1 VRRWRSGILY
11 YFNHFVIELSRRMW
25 TLRAISFGLLL
36 GAWSGSVAA
45 QDTNR
50 VNIYRFILGVDMP
63 AEPALVALD
72 LAPTHVLRGSA
83 PKPLSATL
91 TGTFADDT
99 MPGGVAVSVAPYF
112 LAGGGIRTMESY
124 RSRSVGGRL
133 LRVLTKTVVSFGAAQ
148 ARGDPSSTLVGLA
161 VRSTFH
167 DPHDP
172 ALNSSLPEDVAAL
185 VGSARPDAA
194 EEDVTGY
201 GPDLTTAYA
210 RARRAMRARSG
221 GGDPQVSGGWGM
233 AGRLGGGVWD
243 RDSLGTLQHAFWLS
257 AQVTLDRRFDLLGTV
272 HLRDAFGSE
281 YALVGAALLRKTTTL
296 DLIAD
301 VVYDTASQSL
311 FPGLALGARV
321 LPNVGLTAAL
331 TTRAPFDAP
340 RDGPRTL
347 AVRASV
353 QWFYASDR

>member
-1 VRRWRSGILY
+1 
-11 YFNHFVIELSRRMW
+11 MW
-25 TLRAISFGLLL
+25 TQYVISFGLLL
-36 GAWSGSVAA
+36 GAWSGSAAA

-50 VNIYRFILGVDMP
+50 GNVYRFILGVDVP
-63 AEPALVALD
+63 AEPAFVALD
-72 LAPTHVLRGSA
+72 LAPTRVLRGSA
-83 PKPLSATL
+83 PKPLSATV

-99 MPGGVAVSVAPYF
+99 MPAGVAVSVAPYF

-133 LRVLTKTVVSFGAAQ
+133 LRVFTKTVVSFGAAQ
-148 ARGDPSSTLVGLA
+148 ARGDPSATLVGLA

-185 VGSARPDAA
+185 VGHDVPAA
-194 EEDVTGY
+194 EEDVGGY
-201 GPDLTTAYA
+201 GSDLTVAYA

-233 AGRLGGGVWD
+233 AGRLGGGVWG
-243 RDSLGTLQHAFWLS
+243 RDSLGTLRHTFWLG
-257 AQVTLDRRFDLLGTV
+257 AQVTLNRRFDVLGTV

-281 YALVGAALLRKTTTL
+281 YALVGAALLRKTTAL
-296 DLIAD
+296 DLIAE

-311 FPGLALGARV
+311 HPSLALGARV
-321 LPNVGLTAAL
+321 LPNVGVTAAL
-331 TTRAPFDAP
+331 TTQVPFDDP

-347 AVRASV
+347 GFRASV